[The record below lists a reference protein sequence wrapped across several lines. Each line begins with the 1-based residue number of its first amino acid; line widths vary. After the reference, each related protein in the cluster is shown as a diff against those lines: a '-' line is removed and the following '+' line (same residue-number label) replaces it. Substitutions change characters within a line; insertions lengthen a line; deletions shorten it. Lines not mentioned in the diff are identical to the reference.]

1 MKRLNSVNITPQA
14 LAGRQLLP
22 GWEQRA
28 HEVGKAADAAYLDR
42 LQNAWKTPLGNQGNT
57 IQQAR
62 LQNPRQ
68 DSAIGS
74 SPQQPIAHHDG
85 QQSRF
90 DGQLVLVDDRADG
103 WQQWRDNTTG
113 ATIWRRLQWSDVV
126 GRK

>member
-1 MKRLNSVNITPQA
+1 MKQVNPIAITTQA
-14 LAGRQLLP
+14 LAGRRLTP

-28 HEVGKAADAAYLDR
+28 HEVGKAADAAYLER
-42 LQNAWKTPLGNQGNT
+42 LQNAWKTPLGNHGNT

-68 DSAIGS
+68 DSASES
-74 SPQQPIAHHDG
+74 SPQQPKARSDG

-126 GRK
+126 ERK

>member
-1 MKRLNSVNITPQA
+1 MKRLNNVNVTPQA
-14 LAGRQLLP
+14 LPGRQLPP
-22 GWEQRA
+22 GWQRCA
-28 HEVGKAADAAYLDR
+28 HEVAKAADTAYLDR
-42 LQNAWKTPLGNQGNT
+42 IQNAWKTPLGNQGNT

-74 SPQQPIAHHDG
+74 SPQQPKARSDG

-103 WQQWRDNTTG
+103 WQQWRNNTTG
-113 ATIWRRLQWSDVV
+113 ATIWRRLQWPDVV

>member
-1 MKRLNSVNITPQA
+1 MKNPIAITAQA
-14 LAGRQLLP
+14 LQGQQLPP
-22 GWEQRA
+22 GWQQRA

-42 LQNAWKTPLGNQGNT
+42 LQNGWKTPLGNQGNT

-68 DSAIGS
+68 DSASGS
-74 SPQQPIAHHDG
+74 SQQQPNAQSDG
-85 QQSRF
+85 QERRF
-90 DGQLVLVDDRADG
+90 DGQMVLVDDRADG

-113 ATIWRRLQWSDVV
+113 ATIWRRMTWSDVV

>member
-1 MKRLNSVNITPQA
+1 MKKTNPIACRVEA
-14 LAGRQLLP
+14 LQGQRMAP

-28 HEVGKAADAAYLDR
+28 HEVGKSADAAYLDR

-74 SPQQPIAHHDG
+74 SPQQPIARHDG

-126 GRK
+126 GLK